1 MSTFTSNRSS
11 VIRRE
16 TTDVSAEAELVARC
30 RAGDGAAFE
39 ELYRQH
45 AGRLY
50 NLAYRMSG
58 GQADAEDLLQEIFML
73 AHRKLDSFRGQS
85 SLGTWLYRLAMN
97 LCVDHLRS
105 RQTRSAAL
113 TDSIDASRVEPASPK
128 YVAGMVN
135 PTRLDLERAIAR
147 LPPGCREAFLLHD
160 VEGFE
165 HREIAE
171 ILGVAEGTSKSQVHK
186 ARMKL
191 RMLLTGTTDTRE

>member
-1 MSTFTSNRSS
+1 MAASTSKMTS
-11 VIRRE
+11 VIRADKATPE
-16 TTDVSAEAELVARC
+16 TDADLVARC
-30 RAGDGAAFE
+30 RAGDHAAFE
-39 ELYRQH
+39 EIYRQH

-50 NLAYRMSG
+50 NLAYRMAG
-58 GQADAEDLLQEIFML
+58 GGADAEDLLQEIFL
-73 AHRKLDSFRGQS
+73 HAHRKLESFRGQS

-105 RQTRSAAL
+105 RQSKSANLTESLDAAPYEARTPQAAGAL
-113 TDSIDASRVEPASPK
+113 
-128 YVAGMVN
+128 N
-135 PTRLDLERAIAR
+135 PTRLDLERAIAQ

-186 ARMKL
+186 ARVKL
-191 RMLLTGTTDTRE
+191 RTMLAGTGTPE